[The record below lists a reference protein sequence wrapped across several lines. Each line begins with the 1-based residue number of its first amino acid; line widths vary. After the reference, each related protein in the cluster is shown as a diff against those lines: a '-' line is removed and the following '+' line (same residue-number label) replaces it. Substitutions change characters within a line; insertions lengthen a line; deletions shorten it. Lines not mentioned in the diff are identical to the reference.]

1 MKYEFEKTDDRKI
14 KKMTTEERIDR
25 YFNTSWCLEDFIQ
38 AYLWSHDID
47 LECLEDQ
54 EFRTGIEEAVE
65 KKLSP
70 EVLDQLQ
77 EAVMADI
84 NERIAMIF

>member
-1 MKYEFEKTDDRKI
+1 MKYAFEKTDDRKI

-47 LECLEDQ
+47 LE
-54 EFRTGIEEAVE
+54 AW
-65 KKLSP
+65 
-70 EVLDQLQ
+70 
-77 EAVMADI
+77 
-84 NERIAMIF
+84 RIRNFVPGLRKPLRKS